1 MNLPYEL
8 IIFDL
13 GNVLLDYDHRI
24 TCRKLSNF
32 SKPRY
37 PAGKMYHF
45 LFNNHSLSRQY
56 DQGKITTEEFF
67 KTLVD
72 KFSLKITFKE
82 FTPIWNDIFR
92 ENKAVSQ
99 LVRNLKR
106 RYRIYLISNTNEMH
120 LKYLAQKFNILSEFD
135 RIFASYAL
143 GLGKPNRLIFELAL
157 KDAQV
162 KPGKAIFIDDI
173 PEHIT
178 TASALGLKAIQFTG
192 IKRLKRQ
199 LYDLNVLN

>member
-106 RYRIYLISNTNEMH
+106 RYKIYLISNTNQMH
-120 LKYLAQKFNILSEFD
+120 LEYLAQKFNILSEFD

-143 GLGKPNRLIFELAL
+143 GLRKPNRRIFELAL

-178 TASALGLKAIQFTG
+178 TASALGIQAIAFTG